1 MSDEL
6 LTVAEAAEKLKIHQV
21 TLRNMLRSGEL
32 KGMKFGVREWRIP
45 DKAIQEFIDSKMRKP
60 AAGEKVIQ
68 NPAELYV
75 PPGS

>member
-21 TLRNMLRSGEL
+21 TLRNMLRSGEI

-45 DKAIQEFIDSKMRKP
+45 DKAIQEFIDAKMGKP
-60 AAGEKVIQ
+60 AVGEK
-68 NPAELYV
+68 AK
-75 PPGS
+75 